1 MPPEQG
7 AAGSNPVEGTTFKA
21 QAPPPR
27 GFFIALPLAHN
38 DGEGVGDAVDEEVR
52 AVNRLPVH
60 LGRRLLLEVE
70 HEGGRSPEMDVVASR
85 VLAAPGAQKE
95 RQRPHGRKLR
105 RGPADVEQPVV
116 EARLGRDAEVA
127 TVGGPHLYGYQIGI
141 VPFRMRGASRLR
153 PQDIH
158 LEGKH
163 LQVVEQLIDG
173 TFQIE
178 HGAGAAGLL
187 ATVHGVKRDSG
198 VQTEGERLGE
208 VAAVDAS
215 ARTV

>member
-70 HEGGRSPEMDVVASR
+70 HEGGRSPEMDVVASSSPSSR
-85 VLAAPGAQKE
+85 RALGVM
-95 RQRPHGRKLR
+95 RKW
-105 RGPADVEQPVV
+105 PP
-116 EARLGRDAEVA
+116 
-127 TVGGPHLYGYQIGI
+127 
-141 VPFRMRGASRLR
+141 
-153 PQDIH
+153 
-158 LEGKH
+158 
-163 LQVVEQLIDG
+163 
-173 TFQIE
+173 
-178 HGAGAAGLL
+178 
-187 ATVHGVKRDSG
+187 
-198 VQTEGERLGE
+198 
-208 VAAVDAS
+208 
-215 ARTV
+215 